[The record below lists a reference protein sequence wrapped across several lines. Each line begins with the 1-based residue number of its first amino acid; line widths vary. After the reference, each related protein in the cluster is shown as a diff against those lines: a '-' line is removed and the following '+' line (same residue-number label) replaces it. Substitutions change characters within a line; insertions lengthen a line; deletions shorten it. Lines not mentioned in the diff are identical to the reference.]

1 MAPVNNGPAFT
12 TDSSAMK
19 LLHAGLALILLAQ
32 IVLSHGVKIVT
43 QPPEHWTFVDQE
55 LDSDDYEGSGDVG
68 SGSSSVSTDDDTD
81 ETSDH
86 QWLKK
91 SKTGQLSPHVASSEE
106 LEALSKYIGEHR
118 IEDSRG
124 DGSGITL
131 VSLATLTQME
141 DGPTKLV
148 EEKDKRPRT
157 LPGGGTERPVI
168 AGETL
173 EEVDSTNYYPEYAV
187 GILEN
192 SCTAF
197 LIGPRHALTTANCVY
212 NYDMVTWE
220 ERLDFWRGRNGDE
233 FLAKM
238 QWEHVIIS
246 AKYFVKRDHVSNW
259 AIITFTEDT
268 ASPVWLKMA
277 YSPSVHDIA
286 MTVYG
291 YLPDEHPWGV
301 MYNTVCRSDYYQ
313 NDTDSLSVQCG
324 TGQKFNGG
332 PILKGYNFQRSK
344 MPLVYGISVAY
355 NFSYAHKAVNFHPDL
370 FWTLCHLMQKDGFDA
385 KCGPQQ

>member
-1 MAPVNNGPAFT
+1 
-12 TDSSAMK
+12 MK
-19 LLHAGLALILLAQ
+19 LLHAGLAVILLSQ
-32 IVLSHGVKIVT
+32 TILSRAVKLDVHVT
-43 QPPEHWTFVDQE
+43 QPPEHWTFIDQE
-55 LDSDDYEGSGDVG
+55 PDSDENGGSG
-68 SGSSSVSTDDDTD
+68 SGSSPVSDDDMD

-91 SKTGQLSPHVASSEE
+91 SKSDQIPHVANSEE
-106 LEALSKYIGEHR
+106 LEDLLKYIAEQDR
-118 IEDSRG
+118 R
-124 DGSGITL
+124 DGSGNTL
-131 VSLATLTQME
+131 VSQATLTQME
-141 DGPTKLV
+141 DGPSKLV

-157 LPGGGTERPVI
+157 LPGETTVHPEV

-173 EEVDSTNYYPEYAV
+173 EEVDSTNYYPEYAI

-212 NYDMVTWE
+212 NYDMGTWE
-220 ERLDFWRGRNGDE
+220 EELDFWRGRNGDE

-238 QWEHVIIS
+238 QWEHVVIS
-246 AKYFVKRDHVSNW
+246 AKYFVKRDGASNW

-277 YSPSVHDIA
+277 YSQSVHDIV

-301 MYNTVCRSDYYQ
+301 MYNTICRSDYFQ
-313 NDTDSLSVQCG
+313 NDTNSLSVQCG
-324 TGQKFNGG
+324 TGQKFSGG

-344 MPLVYGISVAY
+344 MALVYGISIAY
-355 NFSYAHKAVNFHPDL
+355 NFSYAHESVNFHPDL
-370 FWTLCHLMQKDGFDA
+370 FWTLCHLMHKDGFDA
-385 KCGPQQ
+385 KCGSRQ